1 MSFPRI
7 IPWYM
12 YIIDAN
18 LLITSHTIPGDITD
32 NKNILFAETTIPG
45 LDYAPV
51 SSGGFSNRKISFSLI
66 VVQRQSLAGNTNL
79 LKLYEILRNPTNTL
93 ADIFSQSSQFTQNP
107 KVIYNYG
114 IGSAPL
120 VWYVSKCNFT
130 HQGQYTN
137 AIGDPQFTNVQIEL
151 TLDEKDG
158 TNQIEKVYRQF
169 AALVGSAESIAQ
181 VGLSQAGLRSF

>member
-12 YIIDAN
+12 FILDAN
-18 LLITSHTIPGDITD
+18 LLITSPTIPGDITD

-45 LDYAPV
+45 LDYAPI
-51 SSGGFSNRKISFSLI
+51 SSGGFSNRKVGFSLT
-66 VVQRQSLAGNTNL
+66 VVQRQTLLGNSNL
-79 LKLYEILRNPTNTL
+79 LKLYEVLRNPTNTL

-120 VWYVSKCNFT
+120 VWYVSKCSFT
-130 HQGQYTN
+130 HKGQYTN
-137 AIGDPQFTNVQIEL
+137 AVGNPQFTNIQIEL
-151 TLDEKDG
+151 TLDEKDV

-169 AALVGSAESIAQ
+169 ASLVGSVESITQ
-181 VGLSQAGLRSF
+181 VGLSQTSLRSY

>member
-12 YIIDAN
+12 YILDAN
-18 LLITSHTIPGDITD
+18 LVITSPTIPGDITD

-51 SSGGFSNRKISFSLI
+51 SSGGFSNRKVSFTLTVI
-66 VVQRQSLAGNTNL
+66 QRQSLAGNSNL
-79 LKLYEILRNPTNTL
+79 LKLYEVLRNPTNTL

-114 IGSAPL
+114 IGSVPL

-130 HQGQYTN
+130 HSGRYTN
-137 AIGDPQFTNVQIEL
+137 AIGNPQFTDVQIEL
-151 TLDEKDG
+151 TLDEKDV
-158 TNQIEKVYRQF
+158 TNKIEKVYRQF
-169 AALVGSAESIAQ
+169 ASLVGSAESIAQ
-181 VGLSQAGLRSF
+181 VGLSYANLRSY